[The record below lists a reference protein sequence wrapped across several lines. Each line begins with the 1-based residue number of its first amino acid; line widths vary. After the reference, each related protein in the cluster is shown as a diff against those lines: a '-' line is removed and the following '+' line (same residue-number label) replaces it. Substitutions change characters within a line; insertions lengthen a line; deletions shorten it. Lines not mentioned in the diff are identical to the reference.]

1 MMSSKIQNVHI
12 GAVIFPND
20 TQWALAAKVPV
31 AVLEAARNT
40 LSDFLQ
46 TDGSRVIPGNEG
58 FSVLLAFGGS
68 IDEGEDLAIEIS
80 RKHKTSVYLLD
91 FDDEA
96 MSFRRFDSPRVKWIK
111 GHPADFLESFGV
123 TAPGYEPR
131 LLPAPTVT
139 VIGVVDDVSLEQA
152 HKAMPKSKERFATN
166 ARGVLVD
173 DESFETIDLSKKLKR
188 RSFLLFYDRKD
199 GSFTCVI
206 RSPDQQTEECFA
218 VGRPS
223 VNYTHIDSILGE
235 TTLDGILRVLDIPH
249 RMLFPED
256 DATDQR
262 STLRDA

>member
-1 MMSSKIQNVHI
+1 MSNKIQSTPI
-12 GAVIFPND
+12 GALIFPND
-20 TQWALAAKVPV
+20 TQWAIAAKVP
-31 AVLEAARNT
+31 ATVLEAARKQ
-40 LSDFLQ
+40 LSDILQ
-46 TDGSRVIPGNEG
+46 TDGSRIAPGNEG
-58 FSVLLAFGGS
+58 MCVLLAFGGS
-68 IDEGEDLAIEIS
+68 LDEGEGLAIEIS
-80 RKHKTSVYLLD
+80 REHKTSVYVLD
-91 FDDEA
+91 FNDEA
-96 MSFRRFDSPRVKWIK
+96 MSIRRFDSPRVKWIK

-139 VIGVVDDVSLEQA
+139 VIGVVDDVTLAQA
-152 HKAMPKSKERFATN
+152 HKAMPKAKERFTAN

-173 DESFETIDLSKKLKR
+173 DESFETIDLSKKLQR

-235 TTLDGILRVLDIPH
+235 TTLDGILRVLDIPRH
-249 RMLFPED
+249 MLFP
-256 DATDQR
+256 A
-262 STLRDA
+262 SNH